1 MKSKSLL
8 LLFLFLVLEQRSD
21 SFVAEER
28 RERGEEEE
36 MKRGGRRPGS
46 GSPGGRLPDD
56 EAFSYLLSLCFFFLC
71 SLFSP
76 EASVSFHDD
85 DGYALRASF
94 EFFFRKKFVFKFFCF
109 FFCENKET
117 FTSATLQ
124 LHLFGTRR
132 PPDFFFSLKMIFL

>member
-1 MKSKSLL
+1 MRRILFDWGGGTRWANELHLVADDEEQELVVVVSL
-8 LLFLFLVLEQRSD
+8 LVLEQRSD

-94 EFFFRKKFVFKFFCF
+94 EFFFFEKIC
-109 FFCENKET
+109 
-117 FTSATLQ
+117 L
-124 LHLFGTRR
+124 
-132 PPDFFFSLKMIFL
+132 